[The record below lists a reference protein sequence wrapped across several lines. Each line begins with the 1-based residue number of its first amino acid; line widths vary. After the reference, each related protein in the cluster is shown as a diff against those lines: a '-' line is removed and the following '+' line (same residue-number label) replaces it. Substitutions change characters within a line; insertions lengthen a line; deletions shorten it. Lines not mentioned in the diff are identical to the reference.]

1 MILQQF
7 ISYNTNYI
15 IIDLILNILII
26 RSNLQYL
33 INKKTTIWEIYA
45 SNGWKWKLI
54 VIMIEIATYTTFNSV
69 KIVLYSFKLHIQIK

>member
-33 INKKTTIWEIYA
+33 INKKTTI
-45 SNGWKWKLI
+45 
-54 VIMIEIATYTTFNSV
+54 
-69 KIVLYSFKLHIQIK
+69 